1 MVQEGVYLMACN
13 KGVLSNKEAVG
24 KILDALNIDKDRPI
38 KSVSFNGAE
47 VLTLDNANEP
57 FEITITEG
65 LRVKD
70 NDQ

>member
-1 MVQEGVYLMACN
+1 MSCN
-13 KGVLSNKEAVG
+13 NGVLSNQEAVA
-24 KILDALNIDKDRPI
+24 KILDALNIDKDRLI
-38 KSVSFNGAE
+38 KSVSFNGVE

-65 LRVKD
+65 LRLID

>member
-1 MVQEGVYLMACN
+1 MACN
-13 KGVLSNKEAVG
+13 NGVLSNQEAVA
-24 KILDALNIDKDRPI
+24 KILDALNIDKDRLI
-38 KSVSFNGAE
+38 KSVSFNGVE
-47 VLTLDNANEP
+47 VLTLGNANEP